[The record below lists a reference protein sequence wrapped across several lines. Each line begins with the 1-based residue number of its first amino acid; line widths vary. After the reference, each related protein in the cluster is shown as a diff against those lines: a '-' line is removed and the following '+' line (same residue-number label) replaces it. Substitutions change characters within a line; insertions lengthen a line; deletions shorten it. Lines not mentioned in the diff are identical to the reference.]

1 MEMFWIIAALFVGFW
16 VFAAQKKKW
25 NAEKKKSNRAFEE
38 YKIAFEEYQIALD
51 NLEREDTKRHRIDA
65 LEKGRACCSAYRKL
79 GGNNGGI
86 TAVDEQSITNDIN
99 ARTTD

>member
-1 MEMFWIIAALFVGFW
+1 MEMEPVTFWIIAVLFVGAW

-25 NAEKKKSNRAFEE
+25 NAEKKKFNRAFD
-38 YKIAFEEYQIALD
+38 EYQIALD

-79 GGNNGGI
+79 GGDNGGI